1 LSHGALSD
9 YSQEEVTVIKQL
21 TALTA
26 VLTVACGGPD
36 ITVRRD
42 ATVPV
47 PKAATWA
54 WGVRDTVSHY
64 ELDPVAQNAM
74 LHSRV
79 KQSIE
84 TTLGQKGWK
93 RVEDASQAQLIVT
106 YHIGLKRTT
115 EMVGTTS
122 TMGGSG
128 WWGGYGW
135 GVYGAPT
142 YSSTNIRPV
151 DYTTGGLLVLVRDRG
166 TGNLAW
172 EGLYKKEVENT
183 DRIRVENLQK
193 AVDELLA
200 DLQ

>member
-1 LSHGALSD
+1 M
-9 YSQEEVTVIKQL
+9 IRQL

-26 VLTVACGGPD
+26 VLAVACGGPD

-42 ATVPV
+42 SNIPM
-47 PKAATWA
+47 PKPATWA
-54 WGVRDTVSHY
+54 WGVRDTVSQY
-64 ELDPVAQNAM
+64 ELDPVAQNSM

-84 TTLGQKGWK
+84 KTLAAKGWNQ
-93 RVEDASQAQLIVT
+93 VNDQSQAQLIVT
-106 YHIGLKRTT
+106 YHIGLKRSV
-115 EMVGTTS
+115 EMQGTTTS
-122 TMGGSG
+122 MGGG

-151 DYTTGGLLVLVRDRG
+151 EYNTGGLLVLVRDRAS
-166 TGNLAW
+166 GNLAW
-172 EGLYKKEVENT
+172 EGLYKKEVQNT
-183 DRIRVENLQK
+183 DRVNVENLQK

-200 DLQ
+200 DLK